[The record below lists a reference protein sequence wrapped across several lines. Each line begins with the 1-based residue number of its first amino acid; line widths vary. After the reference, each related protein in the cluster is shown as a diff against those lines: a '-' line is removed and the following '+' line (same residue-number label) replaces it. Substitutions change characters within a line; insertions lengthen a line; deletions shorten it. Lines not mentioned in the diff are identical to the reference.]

1 MMMHS
6 ISALN
11 ALDAPTFIAVLGD
24 IYEHSPWVA
33 ERASRLRPFADFV
46 QLADVLHGIVLAA
59 DRSEQMTLIRAH
71 PELAGKL
78 AMRGEL
84 TQASSAEQSAAGLNQ
99 CSAHEFAELNELNQA
114 YQQRFGFPFIIAVR
128 GLDRS
133 TIIAAMQQRL
143 RHTEAEEVVSALAEI
158 RRIAGFRLQDFL
170 MMG

>member
-1 MMMHS
+1 MVTYS
-6 ISALN
+6 IAALN
-11 ALDAPTFIAVLGD
+11 ALDASTFVAVLGD

-33 ERASRLRPFADFV
+33 ERASRLRPFVNFV
-46 QLADVLHGIVLAA
+46 QLAKVLHGMVLAA

-128 GLDRS
+128 GLDRPA
-133 TIIAAMQQRL
+133 IIAAMQHRL
-143 RHTEAEEVVSALAEI
+143 RHTEAEEITTALAEI
-158 RRIAGFRLQDFL
+158 RSIAGFRLQDIL
-170 MMG
+170 IMG

>member
-6 ISALN
+6 VAALN

-78 AMRGEL
+78 AIRGEL

-128 GLDRS
+128 GLDRP

-143 RHTEAEEVVSALAEI
+143 RHTEAEEVATALAEI